1 MTGRATGSP
10 LTDEMF
16 EILFSKRGLSLD
28 RLRVVVEL
36 QHAGS
41 FAQAAPGD
49 AVRQSQF
56 SRQLRDLSE
65 FFGCEL
71 AERRGKVLKLTSKG
85 EQLAAVVWQQM
96 RALDDFHSDCRSEHA
111 VFSIGAGDSL
121 VQWLVIPRLGEA
133 ARGPKGMRF
142 ATYNLRTNEIIRQLS
157 DCRLDF
163 GLVRKNAVGHGLK
176 AAPLGRQTYAA
187 IVPKALSARRTPP
200 SLNEVLSSLPLTM
213 QTTDGQF
220 SSQLRE
226 IAEKLGI
233 ALRPALSCQSFPQT
247 MAAVASGQFA
257 AILPQI
263 AVGEFGHA
271 TNHTVSDPLLK
282 PLERDL
288 VLAWNPRSLDV
299 RPGARAALTRLQSAL
314 KFS

>member
-1 MTGRATGSP
+1 
-10 LTDEMF
+10 MF

-36 QHAGS
+36 QQAGS

-56 SRQLRDLSE
+56 SRQMRDLSE

-71 AERRGKVLKLTSKG
+71 AERRGKILKLTAKG

-96 RALDDFHSDCRSEHA
+96 RALEDFHSDCRSEHA

-121 VQWLVIPRLGEA
+121 VQWLVIPRLGPA
-133 ARGPKGMRF
+133 VRGPQGMRF
-142 ATYNLRTNEIIRQLS
+142 ATYNLRTNEIIRQLA

-163 GLVRKNAVGHGLK
+163 GLVRKNAVTGGLK
-176 AAPLGRQTYAA
+176 SVPLGKLSYAA
-187 IVPKALSARRTPP
+187 FVPKALSTRKAAPTIREI
-200 SLNEVLSSLPLTM
+200 LGALPLAM

-220 SSQLRE
+220 STQLRYVGE
-226 IAEKLGI
+226 QLGVVP
-233 ALRPALSCQSFPQT
+233 RPALSCQSFPQT
-247 MAAVASGQFA
+247 MAAVISGQFA
-257 AILPQI
+257 AVLPLI
-263 AVGEFGHA
+263 AVRELGLTPHFI
-271 TNHTVSDPLLK
+271 VVDPLLK
-282 PLERDL
+282 RLEREL

-299 RPGARAALTRLQSAL
+299 RPGAQAALTRLQSAL
-314 KFS
+314 KFT

>member
-1 MTGRATGSP
+1 
-10 LTDEMF
+10 MF
-16 EILFSKRGLSLD
+16 DILFSKRGLSLD

-71 AERRGKVLKLTSKG
+71 AERRGKILKLTTKG
-85 EQLAAVVWQQM
+85 NQLAAIVWQQM
-96 RALDDFHSDCRSEHA
+96 RALEDFCADCRSEHA

-142 ATYNLRTNEIIRQLS
+142 ATYNLRTNEIIRQIADS
-157 DCRLDF
+157 RLDF
-163 GLVRKNAVGHGLK
+163 GLVRKNAVVGGLK
-176 AAPLGRQTYAA
+176 SSPLGKLSYAA
-187 IVPKALSARRTPP
+187 IVPKSLSTRKT
-200 SLNEVLSSLPLTM
+200 SLKEVLGALPLAM

-220 SSQLRE
+220 STQLRE
-226 IAEKLGI
+226 VGEKLGVT
-233 ALRPALSCQSFPQT
+233 LRPALACQSFPQT
-247 MAAVASGQFA
+247 MAAVMSGEFA
-257 AILPQI
+257 AVLPEI
-263 AVGEFGHA
+263 AVRVAGNS
-271 TNHTVSDPLLK
+271 NHYIISDPLLK
-282 PLERDL
+282 RLEREL
-288 VLAWNPRSLDV
+288 VLVWNPRSLDV
-299 RPGARAALTRLQSAL
+299 RLGAQAALMRLQSSL
-314 KFS
+314 KF